1 MTEPTTAG
9 TQATHG
15 ELGAPLVT
23 NNPDESRF
31 ELRVDGN
38 LVGLADY
45 RVHAGRM
52 VFTHTE
58 VDPGLGGRGLGGV
71 LIGAALAEVRNQGL
85 SADPQC
91 SFVDDYLNRHPE
103 HADLRHRR

>member
-1 MTEPTTAG
+1 MSEPTTSG
-9 TQATHG
+9 PPATPG
-15 ELGAPLVT
+15 EPDAPQVS
-23 NNPDESRF
+23 NNADQSRF

-45 RVHAGRM
+45 RVHDGRM

-58 VDPGLGGRGLGGV
+58 IDPGLGGRGLGGV
-71 LIGAALAEVRNQGL
+71 LIGAALAEVRQQGL

-103 HADLRHRR
+103 HADLRYRP